1 MDKLQIVGVDKEK
14 SFSDGKFAST
24 RFLLSDRPTREW
36 GENFEDNWHKYGNAR
51 QVVITGAEL
60 DSSARALTVQSP
72 GSVPMEQV
80 LNRLNEIFDKI
91 NAAEDDYNRQLDK
104 LKFRTA

>member
-1 MDKLQIVGVDKEK
+1 MAKLQIVGVDKEK
-14 SFSDGKFAST
+14 SCSDGKFACT
-24 RFLLSDRPTREW
+24 RFLLSGSPTRAW
-36 GENFEDNWHKYGNAR
+36 RENFEDSWHKYGNAR
-51 QVVITGAEL
+51 QAVITSAEL
-60 DSSARALTVQSP
+60 DSNAQALTVQSP

-91 NAAEDDYNRQLDK
+91 NAAEDDYKRQLDT